1 MKKLREKLLLGADKL
16 SDTKLLAILLR
27 VGSSGK
33 SAVDMAR
40 ELMQEFGTFKNL
52 DSKILLNLKEKDQEL
67 QKLRKLKQPQKLV
80 KDFSKKKV

>member
-52 DSKILLNLKEKDQEL
+52 DSKILLNLKEKD
-67 QKLRKLKQPQKLV
+67 
-80 KDFSKKKV
+80 